1 MNVVRKERRFPIFTT
16 LRAMLPGTSDKQ
28 AWEDEYA
35 GGAWEGLGRGGD
47 ADRYAII
54 LRHLIRRSTPSSL
67 LDVGC
72 GSGALLDFVARADL
86 THYTGVD
93 ISEEAL
99 KQAQAKA
106 SGIPSTRFIAA
117 TAEAYTPDRSYDV
130 IVFNEVVFYLQD
142 PLAVLESYQQHLAPG
157 GLLLVSMLDCPLA
170 RLLWRKLSRGFV
182 TTERTQ
188 VGDGSLSWSVR
199 ALSPKAA

>member
-1 MNVVRKERRFPIFTT
+1 MSAVNKERRFPILTT
-16 LRAMLPGTSDKQ
+16 LRAMLPGSSDKRQ
-28 AWEDEYA
+28 WEDEYA
-35 GGAWEGLGRGGD
+35 GGAWQGLGRGSD

-54 LRHLIRRSTPSSL
+54 LRHLIRRGSASSV

-99 KQAQAKA
+99 KQAQARA
-106 SGIPSTRFIAA
+106 GRIPSTHFVAS
-117 TAEAYTPDRSYDV
+117 TAEAYTPDRLYDV

-142 PLAVLESYQQHLAPG
+142 PRAVLTSYQRFLAPD

-170 RLLWRKLSRGFV
+170 RLLWHKLSRGFV
-182 TTERTQ
+182 TTERTN
-188 VGDGSLSWSVR
+188 VGSGALSWSVR
-199 ALSPKAA
+199 ALTIKAA